1 MGFRDVEIKILLDKW
16 LTLGIILP
24 MADIINQ
31 TENTETGNPEL
42 WITIKDA
49 SDLLGISERHTWN
62 IILENGFQRKKLLN
76 QSRKKTY
83 VLRADI
89 EKFYKEEQERQ
100 RLEALR
106 PPSPPEISEK
116 SEKRG
121 EFEISE
127 SGKPSLS
134 ESFMVLSE
142 RDFKIKNLPAL
153 ISEMQKKQ
161 ELLLKATVKWK
172 VTSIWISV
180 LGVVIVGLFYL
191 YLMDTKRVLS
201 ERNKALSESQRA
213 LSEMS
218 EREKQA
224 IKAISE
230 KEIWINKLEQAVPK
244 EKIEQLKAE
253 ERKEE

>member
-1 MGFRDVEIKILLDKW
+1 
-16 LTLGIILP
+16 

-31 TENTETGNPEL
+31 TENTETGKPEL

-62 IILENGFQRKKLLN
+62 VILENSFQRKKLLN

-100 RLEALR
+100 RLGALK
-106 PPSPPEISEK
+106 SSSLSEISEK

-121 EFEISE
+121 EFEMSE
-127 SGKPSLS
+127 SEKASLS
-134 ESFMVLSE
+134 ESQIAISE
-142 RDFKIKNLPAL
+142 RDFKVKSLPAL
-153 ISEMQKKQ
+153 LSEMQKKQ
-161 ELLLKATVKWK
+161 EILLKDAVKWK
-172 VTSIWISV
+172 VTAFWVSI
-180 LGVVIVGLFYL
+180 LGVVIAGLFYL
-191 YLMDTKRVLS
+191 YLTDTKRVLS
-201 ERNKALSESQRA
+201 ERDKAISESQKA

-230 KEIWINKLEQAVPK
+230 REIWINKLEQAVPR

>member
-1 MGFRDVEIKILLDKW
+1 
-16 LTLGIILP
+16 
-24 MADIINQ
+24 MADVINQ
-31 TENTETGNPEL
+31 TQDTETGKSEL

-62 IILENGFQRKKLLN
+62 VVLENGFQRKKLLN

-100 RLEALR
+100 RLEALK
-106 PPSPPEISEK
+106 SPPLSEISEK
-116 SEKRG
+116 SEKRS

-127 SGKPSLS
+127 SGKASLS
-134 ESFMVLSE
+134 EMQMALSE

-153 ISEMQKKQ
+153 LLEMQKKQ
-161 ELLLKATVKWK
+161 EVLLKHAVKWR
-172 VTSIWISV
+172 VTAFWISV
-180 LGVVIVGLFYL
+180 LGVVIAGFFYL
-191 YLMDTKRVLS
+191 YLTDTKKVLS
-201 ERNKALSESQRA
+201 EKERALSESQKA

-224 IKAISE
+224 IKTIS
-230 KEIWINKLEQAVPK
+230 KREIWINKLEQAVPK
-244 EKIEQLKAE
+244 EKIEQLRVE
-253 ERKEE
+253 EKKEE

>member
-1 MGFRDVEIKILLDKW
+1 
-16 LTLGIILP
+16 
-24 MADIINQ
+24 MADVINQ
-31 TENTETGNPEL
+31 TQDTETGKSEL

-62 IILENGFQRKKLLN
+62 VVLENGFQRKKLLN

-100 RLEALR
+100 RLEALK
-106 PPSPPEISEK
+106 SPPLSEISEK
-116 SEKRG
+116 SEKRS

-127 SGKPSLS
+127 SGKAS
-134 ESFMVLSE
+134 LSE

-153 ISEMQKKQ
+153 LLEMQKKQ
-161 ELLLKATVKWK
+161 EVLLKHAVKWR
-172 VTSIWISV
+172 VTAFWISV
-180 LGVVIVGLFYL
+180 LGVVIAGFFYL
-191 YLMDTKRVLS
+191 YLTDTKKVLS
-201 ERNKALSESQRA
+201 EKERALSESQKA

-224 IKAISE
+224 IKTIS
-230 KEIWINKLEQAVPK
+230 KREIWINKLEQAVPK
-244 EKIEQLKAE
+244 EKIEQLRVE
-253 ERKEE
+253 EKKEE